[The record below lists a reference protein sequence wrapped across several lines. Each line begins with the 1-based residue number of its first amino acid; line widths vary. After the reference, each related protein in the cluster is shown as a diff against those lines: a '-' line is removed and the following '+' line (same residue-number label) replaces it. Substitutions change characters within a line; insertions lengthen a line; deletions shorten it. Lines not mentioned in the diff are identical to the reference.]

1 MKSQD
6 VIEQQYHEAIKTL
19 VEKVKADPYILAVI
33 VAGSFSYAQVWEKS
47 DLDVEIIGRDGVRPT
62 QDFFVLVENGVNIHA
77 SLTPRNRF
85 KQRIEGAQQ
94 GSVVHSYFSHS
105 TLLFSRD
112 ASIQEWYDKNASR
125 RGIGE
130 RDKQLQLLNVA
141 ASTLPNLL
149 YAEKQFYVNRDIVT
163 CFLNLLIVVQ
173 GLARIEVLLN
183 DEIPTREVIQPA
195 LGYNPDFFN
204 RVYTELINCEK
215 NEAVIQDTLD
225 AVNGY
230 LDERRFIFQPVL
242 DYLREEKAPR
252 SNTEIDAYFK
262 ASLDE
267 GSLALVCQWLAWK
280 GIIQQIAVPTKLTV
294 KSQVSVEEPAYYYDE
309 ARLQSAPTEND
320 GAPLS
325 VVCERLIANRATAP
339 TGKDGARLQSAPT
352 EKGEPSAEPVSS
364 PLSVV
369 CERLIANRAA
379 APTENDGARLESA
392 PTGNDDARLESA
404 PTSVVCDRP
413 SAIHRQIREALARL
427 ADTLQQDRYVL
438 AAILTSNL
446 AEDNV
451 WEKTTPYVTVILR
464 DGTRFQHAER
474 QLIEENVP
482 IRIELST
489 RRQYRQKLERTLQG
503 NTLHAILAES
513 EMLFCKEPGLTDWL
527 KDVTDRSRQSEIGE
541 RDKHS
546 QLLNEAGWATAILAK
561 AEKWFHLKRDFDYAF
576 VYLTTVIQQLARV
589 ETLMHGETPKRKVI
603 YQAIKHNPSFFNAVF
618 TDILDK
624 PKDEAMVKQ
633 VLEQVDAYLEDRVST
648 LFKPLLDFL
657 AEAGEVRT
665 ITDIYERFGQRNLL
679 FELAC
684 EWLAQKGFIEQ
695 FSASIRLTKDS
706 QVSVEQPAYYY
717 DADNPFL

>member
-6 VIEQQYHEAIKTL
+6 VIEQQYHEAIETL
-19 VEKVKADPYILAVI
+19 VEKLKADPYILAAI

-47 DLDVEIIGRDGVRPT
+47 DLDVEIIGRDGIRPT

-77 SLTPRNRF
+77 ALTPRNGF

-94 GSVVHSYFSHS
+94 GAVMHSYFSHS

-112 ASIQEWYDKNASR
+112 ASIREWYDKNASR
-125 RGIGE
+125 RGIGA
-130 RDKQLQLLNVA
+130 RDKQRQLLNVA

-149 YAEKQFYVNRDIVT
+149 YAEKQFYVNRDVVT

-173 GLARIEVLLN
+173 GLARLEVLLN

-195 LGYNPDFFN
+195 LAYNPDFFN

-215 NEAVIQDTLD
+215 NEAVIQNTLD
-225 AVNGY
+225 AVNAY

-242 DYLREEKAPR
+242 DYLTEEKAPR

-267 GSLALVCQWLAWK
+267 GSLSLVCQWLAWR

-309 ARLQSAPTEND
+309 ARLQ
-320 GAPLS
+320 
-325 VVCERLIANRATAP
+325 R
-339 TGKDGARLQSAPT
+339 APT
-352 EKGEPSAEPVSS
+352 EK
-364 PLSVV
+364 
-369 CERLIANRAA
+369 AA
-379 APTENDGARLESA
+379 SHTEGS
-392 PTGNDDARLESA
+392 PTGKAD
-404 PTSVVCDRP
+404 
-413 SAIHRQIREALARL
+413 IHRQIREALERL
-427 ADTLQQDRYVL
+427 ADTLKQDRYVL
-438 AAILTSNL
+438 AAILTSNV

-464 DGTRFQHAER
+464 DGTRFQHAEQ
-474 QLIEENVP
+474 QLIEEHVP
-482 IRIELST
+482 IRVQLST
-489 RRQYRQKLERTLQG
+489 RSQYRQKLEKTLQG

-513 EMLFCKEPGLTDWL
+513 EMLFSKEPGLTDWL
-527 KDVTDRSRQSEIGE
+527 KDVTARPVGE
-541 RDKHS
+541 RDKHA

-561 AEKWFHLKRDFDYAF
+561 AEKWFHLTRDFDYTF

-589 ETLMHGETPKRKVI
+589 ETLMHGETPKPKVI

-624 PKDEAMVKQ
+624 PKDEAMLRQ

-657 AEAGEVRT
+657 AAAGEART
-665 ITDIYERFGQRNLL
+665 ITDIYDRFGQRNLL

-684 EWLAQKGFIEQ
+684 EWLAQKGFIAQ
-695 FSASIRLTKDS
+695 FSSAIRLTKDS
-706 QVSVEQPAYYY
+706 QVSVEQPSYYF